1 METCW
6 QSCVKYL
13 VLIFNL
19 LFALA
24 GLIIIGL
31 GAYIQIEGKNYLD
44 FLDSTY
50 FTIPILFIILGS
62 IIFIIAFFACCG
74 ACSEKSWMVYVY
86 SVLMIAVLLGQ
97 FGSSICA
104 FVLKVIVNNGPKKC
118 PSPIPI
124 IFNRMTLPIV

>member
-104 FVLKVIVNNGPKKC
+104 FVLKVIVNVGPIKC

-124 IFNRMTLPIV
+124 ICNRMTLPIV